1 MKLLQHPFAIPVSIL
16 LLAFALRCVTLDTRP
31 LWYDD
36 AFSVFLSERGVA
48 SIVSG
53 TAVDTDPPGYYLL
66 LSGWMNLVGQTPAAM
81 RVLGLMLSV
90 LIVALTYALGKRAF
104 GAAVGNWAA
113 LLVALM
119 PFQIY
124 HAQELRMYTLFGLG
138 LCLYFYGVLDLSSSP
153 YRRFPIRPLV
163 LIGVGT
169 VLALWAQNL
178 AFATFLAGHVYLI
191 LRALRDKGIWRK
203 EMQLLAAQ
211 VAAGIFY
218 IPWLFYLP
226 TQLAKV
232 TRSFYTEVPGFLEV
246 LQAQMVLTAYLPL
259 PPWLTAIALFVVVAV
274 PVLAI
279 WYLIKLARR
288 ERLPALGVV
297 VAFAVVPPLV
307 LFVMSYLMRPIFVPR
322 GLVVVPIA
330 FALLLGVPAARA
342 PRVLQMGMAAFA
354 FLVAALLLPF
364 YYMGYGEWRRAD
376 YAAAD
381 AFLRAQMKKGDA
393 VVHDNKLSYF
403 PMHLY
408 DRELTQVFLADPP
421 QSDNDTLAP
430 ASQAAIELYPTEF
443 ETAVGGHARVWFL
456 VYRTALDEADEEGVP
471 HGNLA
476 RLDGRYQR
484 VQETNYGDLV
494 VVLYS
499 TR

>member
-1 MKLLQHPFAIPVSIL
+1 MRLLQHPFALPLGIL
-16 LLAFALRCVTLDTRP
+16 LLAFALRCVTLDSRP

-53 TAVDTDPPGYYLL
+53 TAVDTDPPGYYFL
-66 LSGWMNLVGQTPAAM
+66 LSGWMRLVGQTPAAM

-124 HAQELRMYTLFGLG
+124 HAQELRMYALFGFG
-138 LCLYFYGVLDLSSSP
+138 LCLYFYGVLDLSASP
-153 YRRFPIRPLV
+153 YRRLPIRTLV

-191 LRALRDKGIWRK
+191 LRALRDKQVWRK
-203 EMQLLAAQ
+203 ELQLLAAQ
-211 VAAGIFY
+211 VMAGIFY

-232 TRSFYTEVPGFLEV
+232 SRSFYTEVPGFLEV

-259 PPWLTAIALFVVVAV
+259 PPLLTAIALFVVVAV
-274 PVLAI
+274 PTLAI
-279 WYLIKLARR
+279 WSLVKFARR

-322 GLVVVPIA
+322 GLVIVPVAYAI
-330 FALLLGVPAARA
+330 LLGVPAARA
-342 PRVLQMGMAAFA
+342 PRVLQMGFAAFA
-354 FLVAALLLPF
+354 LLAAAVLLPF
-364 YYMGYGEWRRAD
+364 YYTGYGEWRRAD

-381 AFLRAQMKKGDA
+381 AFLRAQVEQGDA

-403 PMHLY
+403 PMHLH
-408 DRELTQVFLADPP
+408 DRELGQVFIADPP

-430 ASQAAIELYPTEF
+430 ASQAALELYPTGF
-443 ETAVGGHARVWFL
+443 EAAVRDHERVWFL
-456 VYRTALDEADEEGVP
+456 VYRTALKEADEAGIP
-471 HGNLA
+471 HGNVA
-476 RLDGRYQR
+476 RLERQYRR

-494 VVLYS
+494 IVLYT